1 MSSEIQLFK
10 DGRISR
16 NSLWSEGNPGISS
29 SKSKH
34 VHTFIHKISGVLK
47 KCANFPVY
55 VNRSFKLKIENDHVY
70 ILLSIGKIRI
80 LTIPFLNIILAMV
93 FPGGWSRMKLD
104 FGYLPKSDS
113 RESVLSLEKIYF
125 ETKFTKSWFFLY

>member
-10 DGRISR
+10 LGRISR
-16 NSLWSEGNPGISS
+16 NSLWFRRKSPGYQF
-29 SKSKH
+29 KMQ
-34 VHTFIHKISGVLK
+34 TYIHIQKFRRCQK
-47 KCANFPVY
+47 NCANFPVF
-55 VNRSFKLKIENDHVY
+55 VNTSFKLIIEHGHVY
-70 ILLSIGKIRI
+70 ILLSVGKIRI

-113 RESVLSLEKIYF
+113 RESGLALGKIYF
-125 ETKFTKSWFFLY
+125 ETKLAKSWVFPY